1 MSNTDE
7 VIKLHLQEADDL
19 KKKWFSYVFDSIQKL
34 HDKMESNTLQ
44 LQKEKEELLKL
55 LMEYRDKLLMVT
67 RDNDYKHSEHLDK
80 LKDNIDEAIEE
91 IKIKLV
97 GVNSDNMEL
106 RHLFKTELSVAK
118 QHSKDDV
125 AETVRLHIVEDDKRF
140 KNISD
145 ELTDMKGL
153 LTIVKTKVGVY
164 ILVISLI
171 ISAIVTTFS
180 GGALILFKDTIK
192 SFLGV

>member
-125 AETVRLHIVEDDKRF
+125 AETIRLHIVEDDKRF